1 MAGDALRDTKILV
14 DVFTDADPLRGV
26 NNEINGI
33 LKNTRLMGTAYGKV
47 SDASEQMMREIK
59 LGFNEQRDSMMKWR
73 NDMIGAEYGYYM
85 LAKRAG
91 DYHYGTRRL
100 FESINALGATH
111 KAATDAMLKNDLR
124 LKMSIYQ
131 TIGTMNNMTTQA
143 QKTKDALNLW
153 QNPIYLASLG
163 SLTLLDRMQKIA
175 QNANP
180 AAMALERLG
189 KGANAKQLADEIQR
203 LNRGLGALPIA
214 YLLAGVGAFFFY
226 GAIHKA
232 AMENE
237 KYAKSWNTMK
247 ETLRKAIQPMI
258 DVFIMVMVPVYD
270 FITAIGQMI
279 IKFNE
284 AHPTLAKI
292 IQGFLLLIP
301 ALTLLLLPMGLGIG
315 LVNGYRMA
323 FGYLMRMIGPVITLF
338 MTLSPVVWVVAAA
351 IVGLVVAFTYLY
363 NNFAWFRNAVNAIFT
378 WLKAQIAAIVSGV
391 MAYVGQVVARI
402 KEFWNENR
410 TSIMQAV
417 QNILA
422 FCKMLYDGM
431 LPMFKFLFA
440 AVKMIVS
447 NAWAAIKLVFNIAI
461 TWILDMIKFWSQV
474 LTGDWKGALNTL
486 LTTAQRILD
495 QIWNFF
501 KEIFGNITDFL
512 KEIDLYDIGVD
523 IIKGLLNGI
532 DSMKDAAFKKIGE
545 IGKGIKKAMK
555 AVLDINSPSREM
567 FHIGSWTVEGQIEG
581 MQSQQKHLQQ
591 VSYDL
596 ASMPMEYTPENSGTS
611 TTNNSRSTIH
621 FNPQITVQGGS
632 DTNKNVKQQVSEAL
646 DETFTYLTDIWDV
659 EVVR

>member
-1 MAGDALRDTKILV
+1 MALRETHV
-14 DVFTDADPLRGV
+14 DVDFYTDADPLRQI
-26 NNEINGI
+26 NNEINGV
-33 LKNTRLMGTAYGKV
+33 LRNTRLMGNAYGKV
-47 SDASEQMMREIK
+47 SDASQVILREMK
-59 LGFNEQRDSMMKWR
+59 QGFNDQRDSMMKWR

-91 DYHYGTRRL
+91 DYHFGTKRL

-111 KAATDAMLKNDLR
+111 KTATDNMIRDDLR

-131 TIGTMNNMTTQA
+131 TIGTMNNMSTRA
-143 QKTKDALNLW
+143 EKTRDALNLW

-163 SLTLLDRMQKIA
+163 SLRLTHHLQKVA
-175 QNANP
+175 QAANP
-180 AAMALERLG
+180 AAIALERLG
-189 KGANAKQLADEIQR
+189 KNANAKQLDDEIRR
-203 LNRGLGALPIA
+203 LNQGLGAMNIA
-214 YLLAGVGAFFFY
+214 LILVGL
-226 GAIHKA
+226 GAIVFYNSMHKM
-232 AMENE
+232 AMGNKE
-237 KYAKSWNTMK
+237 YAKSWETMK
-247 ETLRKAIQPMI
+247 ETLRKAIQPMV
-258 DVFIMVMVPVYD
+258 DVFIMVMVPIYK

-284 AHPTLAKI
+284 AHPVLAKM

-315 LVNGYRMA
+315 LVHGYRLA
-323 FGYLMRMIGPVITLF
+323 FFALMKLVAPVLTF
-338 MTLSPVVWVVAAA
+338 FATLSPVVWVVAAA

-363 NNFAWFRNAVNAIFT
+363 NNFAWFRNAVNAVFA
-378 WLKAQIAAIVSGV
+378 WLQAQLNAIIAGIMSYVNTVITTIKAWWSENGTMV
-391 MAYVGQVVARI
+391 M
-402 KEFWNENR
+402 N
-410 TSIMQAV
+410 AV
-417 QNILA
+417 NNILA
-422 FCKMLYDGM
+422 FCKVLYDGM

-440 AVKMIVS
+440 ALKMVVS
-447 NAWAAIKLVFNIAI
+447 NAWAAIKLVFNIAV
-461 TWILDMIKFWSQV
+461 TWILDIIKFWSQV

-512 KEIDLYDIGVD
+512 KDIDLYDIGVD

-555 AVLDINSPSREM
+555 SVLDINSPSREM
-567 FHIGSWTVEGQIEG
+567 FHIGSWTVEGQIDG

-621 FNPQITVQGGS
+621 FNPHITVQSGS
-632 DTNKNVKQQVSEAL
+632 DTDKNVKQQVAEAL
-646 DETFTYLTDIWDV
+646 DEAFNYLSDVWDV